1 MSIEFHVPQPKAA
14 EVYLSACGMIERR
27 HSNLARQDTLGLA
40 PIQHSKACLTKASLM
55 LLIVVYF
62 AVKVTWTDG
71 KVEVDNTEVSYPNPN
86 KMTPLV
92 KVILA
97 LC

>member
-1 MSIEFHVPQPKAA
+1 M
-14 EVYLSACGMIERR
+14 
-27 HSNLARQDTLGLA
+27 
-40 PIQHSKACLTKASLM
+40 KASLM